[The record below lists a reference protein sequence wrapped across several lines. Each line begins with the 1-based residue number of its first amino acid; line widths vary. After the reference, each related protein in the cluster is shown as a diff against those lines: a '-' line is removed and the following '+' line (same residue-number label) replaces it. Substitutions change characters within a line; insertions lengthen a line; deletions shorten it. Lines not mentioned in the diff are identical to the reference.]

1 MVDLLCKENET
12 VLEVEECSMNQFGV
26 SEEEEQEYVRL
37 LIQKETAFGFKK
49 DENFLFEDSVK
60 RARLNAIYWI
70 LKVCFIDPFFVLL
83 FLILI
88 QLH

>member
-1 MVDLLCKENET
+1 MDDLLCKENET
-12 VLEVEECSMNQFGV
+12 VLEVEECSMNQFSV
-26 SEEEEQEYVRL
+26 SEEEEEHVRL
-37 LIQKETAFGFKK
+37 LIQKEIAFGFKK
-49 DENFLFEDSVK
+49 DENFLLEDSVK

-70 LKVCFIDPFFVLL
+70 LKVSFIDPFFLLL

>member
-12 VLEVEECSMNQFGV
+12 VLEVEECSMNQFSV
-26 SEEEEQEYVRL
+26 SEEEEEHVRL
-37 LIQKETAFGFKK
+37 LIQKEIAFGFKK

-70 LKVCFIDPFFVLL
+70 LKVSFIDPFFLLL